1 MAVIDRRIGVLFV
14 AFVALLAVA
23 LARAT
28 YLGTLKAGSLRADAA
43 TQQVTTVP
51 VPATRGAISDSG
63 GTELAV
69 SQTADDVIA
78 DPLLLAPAQNAS
90 AAQRQLA
97 LAQKASAAQRLAP
110 LLGRP
115 AAKVLADLSGRRGF
129 VYLARALPTAAA
141 KTIMRMHIPGISL
154 VPEVTRDYPDNSVAS
169 QVIGYV
175 NEADQ
180 GFSGLEYR
188 YNKILSGTSGT
199 RRVVFDGKG
208 QPISIDDVRTAAPG
222 TSIALTLDSSL
233 QAEVER
239 VLAGVGT
246 TYAPKG
252 ATAIVMNPNTGAI
265 LALANWPAVDA
276 NGVSGANAATLTKA
290 QLPNL
295 EDRAVEFNY
304 EPGSTFKAITVAG
317 ALQDGT
323 ITPSTQFNIPPYL
336 QVYNRRIHDAE
347 SHGYE
352 TLNVAQIIQYSSNI
366 GADEIAIN
374 KLGPSRFNY
383 WIHRFGF
390 GNTTGVDLPG
400 EEPGVVPPYSTWSG
414 TSIATLPFGQG
425 LEVTPIQIATA
436 YAAIAN
442 GGLLRTPHIVSS
454 IGGKPVPLPRA
465 HRIISPRAA
474 SGMRDMLRGVYAD
487 GGTASG
493 AAIPGFDL
501 AGKTGT
507 ANVVVNGKYSK
518 SEYIASFIGFVPASS
533 PKLEV
538 MVMVDEPSQGSIYGG
553 AVAAPAFAQIVGW
566 AVPYLGINPCPA
578 PCPATPQSLGT
589 PVASTGP

>member
-14 AFVALLAVA
+14 GFVALLAFA

-28 YLGTLKAGSLRADAA
+28 YLGTIKAGSLRADAA
-43 TQQVTTVP
+43 TQQITTVP

-78 DPLLLAPAQNAS
+78 DPLLIAPARKPS
-90 AAQRQLA
+90 TAA
-97 LAQKASAAQRLAP
+97 RLAP

-115 AAKVLADLSGRRGF
+115 VTKVLAALSLHRGF
-129 VYLARALPTAAA
+129 VYLAHALPTAVA
-141 KTIMRMHIPGISL
+141 KTIMRMQIPGISL

-175 NEADQ
+175 YQNDQ
-180 GFSGLEYR
+180 GFAGIEQR
-188 YNKILSGTSGT
+188 YNKILAGTSGE

-208 QPISIDDVRTAAPG
+208 QPISIDDVRTAVAG
-222 TSIALTLDSSL
+222 TPVTLTLDSAL

-252 ATAIVMNPNTGAI
+252 ATAIVMDPNTGAI

-276 NGVSGANAATLTKA
+276 NGVSGSNAATLTNA

-295 EDRAVEFNY
+295 QDRAVEFNY

-317 ALQDGT
+317 ALQEGA
-323 ITPSTQFNIPPYL
+323 ITPTTKFDIPPYL

-352 TLNVAQIIQYSSNI
+352 TLNVAQIIQYSSNV
-366 GADEIAIN
+366 GADEIAMN
-374 KLGPSRFNY
+374 KLGPQRFNY

-390 GNTTGVDLPG
+390 GAATGVDLPG
-400 EEPGVVPPYSTWSG
+400 EEPGVVPPYAAWSG

-442 GGLLRTPHIVSS
+442 GGLLRTPHMVSS
-454 IGGKPVPLPRA
+454 IGGKRVALPPAR
-465 HRIISPRAA
+465 RIISPQVA
-474 SGMRDMLRGVYAD
+474 SEMRSMLRGVYAD

-507 ANVVVNGKYSK
+507 ANVVVGGKYSK
-518 SEYIASFIGFVPASS
+518 SEYIASFIGFVPASR

-566 AVPYLGINPCPA
+566 AAPYLGINPCPA
-578 PCPATPQSLGT
+578 PCPSTPQSLGT